1 MTTTK
6 LPARG
11 SLGARDRPRR
21 PGVSKSLDLAAL
33 HARARARRRAP
44 RRRRLA
50 RRRHRQVHRTLAK
63 DKFLVDEPSST
74 DRIWWG
80 EVNQK
85 LAESNFDGLRDKVTS
100 HLGAA
105 DALFVID
112 AWAGA
117 DPAHRIGVRVVTAHP
132 YHALFAKT
140 MFIDPTDDELAR
152 SEPQALVLHT
162 PDLEADPDE
171 DGTRTSTRR
180 SCSIPAGPSCSS
192 SGRSMRVRSRSRSSR

>member
-1 MTTTK
+1 MHAFLGMTDLAETLKEALRMTTTK
-6 LPARG
+6 LPGSVDLSAHGIEPSGRVYRNPSTSLLYTHALARG
-11 SLGARDRPRR
+11 DG
-21 PGVSKSLDLAAL
+21 
-33 HARARARRRAP
+33 
-44 RRRRLA
+44 RLA
-50 RRRHRQVHRTLAK
+50 EGGPLVVDTGKFTGRSPK

-100 HLGAA
+100 HLGSA

-117 DPAHRIGVRVVTAHP
+117 DPAHRIGVRIVTAHP

-140 MFIDPTDDELAR
+140 MFIDPSCSCSAR
-152 SEPQALVLHT
+152 STQA
-162 PDLEADPDE
+162 
-171 DGTRTSTRR
+171 
-180 SCSIPAGPSCSS
+180 
-192 SGRSMRVRSRSRSSR
+192 RSRSRSSP